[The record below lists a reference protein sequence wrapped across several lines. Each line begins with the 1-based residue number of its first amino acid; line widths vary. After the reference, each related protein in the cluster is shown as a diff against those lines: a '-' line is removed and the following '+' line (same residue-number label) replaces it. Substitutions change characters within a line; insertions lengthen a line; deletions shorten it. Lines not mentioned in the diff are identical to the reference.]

1 MYRANRRIDEEGT
14 MNTPESTS
22 ADNNET
28 HTVPG
33 RKTTEKVNATELLL
47 DSLGGTSGM
56 IYTAIPVVAF
66 VTANALVALPVAV
79 GVAIAIAL
87 VITVLRIKRG
97 EPIAQA
103 SGGLLGVV
111 IAGGIAAWTGS
122 AGGYFLIGIWL
133 SLAGAALMLASILAR
148 RPLTGLLWNALHGNE
163 YDWRSSRSVIRA
175 HYIATSTFAVLF
187 GARYVVQDWLYDTDA
202 TGWLAFARI
211 AMGTPL
217 LALAVLVTVW
227 AFRRSTAQLVHS
239 NPA

>member
-1 MYRANRRIDEEGT
+1 M
-14 MNTPESTS
+14 PESTS
-22 ADNNET
+22 ADGHEQQ
-28 HTVPG
+28 TVQDD
-33 RKTTEKVNATELLL
+33 KAIEKVDATQLLL
-47 DSLGGTSGM
+47 DNLGGTSGM

-66 VTANALVALPVAV
+66 VTASALVALPIAV

-87 VITVLRIKRG
+87 VVTVLRLKRG

-111 IAGGIAAWTGS
+111 VAGGVAAWTGS

-133 SLAGAALMLASILAR
+133 SLGGAALMLISILAR

-163 YDWRSSRSVIRA
+163 YAWRSSRSVVRA
-175 HYIATSTFAVLF
+175 HYTATTTFVVLF

-217 LALAVLVTVW
+217 LALAILVTVW

>member
-1 MYRANRRIDEEGT
+1 

-22 ADNNET
+22 DDNNAT
-28 HTVPG
+28 QTVSG
-33 RKTTEKVNATELLL
+33 GKATEKVNATELLL
-47 DSLGGTSGM
+47 DGFGGTSGM

-66 VTANALVALPVAV
+66 VTANALVALPIAV

-87 VITVLRIKRG
+87 TITVLRVKRG

-111 IAGGIAAWTGS
+111 VAGGIAAWTGS

-133 SLAGAALMLASILAR
+133 SLAGAALMLVSILAR

-163 YDWRSSRSVIRA
+163 YAWRSNRSVARA
-175 HYIATSTFAVLF
+175 HYIATATFAVLF
-187 GARYVVQDWLYDTDA
+187 GARYFVQDWLYDTDA

-217 LALAVLVTVW
+217 LAVAVLVTVW

-239 NPA
+239 NQT

>member
-1 MYRANRRIDEEGT
+1 MNR
-14 MNTPESTS
+14 PESTS
-22 ADNNET
+22 DDNNET
-28 HTVPG
+28 QTVPVG
-33 RKTTEKVNATELLL
+33 KATEKINATQLLL

-66 VTANALVALPVAV
+66 VTANALVSLPISV

-87 VITVLRIKRG
+87 VITVLRVKRG

-111 IAGGIAAWTGS
+111 VAGGIAAWTGS

-163 YDWRSSRSVIRA
+163 YTWRSNRSVTRA

-239 NPA
+239 NRA

>member
-1 MYRANRRIDEEGT
+1 
-14 MNTPESTS
+14 
-22 ADNNET
+22 
-28 HTVPG
+28 
-33 RKTTEKVNATELLL
+33 
-47 DSLGGTSGM
+47 M

-66 VTANALVALPVAV
+66 VTANALVSLPIAV

-87 VITVLRIKRG
+87 VITVLRVRRG
-97 EPIAQA
+97 EPFAQA

-111 IAGGIAAWTGS
+111 VAGGIAAWTGS

-163 YDWRSSRSVIRA
+163 YTWRSNHSVARA

-217 LALAVLVTVW
+217 LAAAVLVTVW

>member
-1 MYRANRRIDEEGT
+1 

-22 ADNNET
+22 ADKDET
-28 HTVPG
+28 QTVPDG
-33 RKTTEKVNATELLL
+33 ETTEKVNATQLLL
-47 DSLGGTSGM
+47 DNLGGTSGM
-56 IYTAIPVVAF
+56 IYTAIPIVAF
-66 VTANALVALPVAV
+66 VTANALVALPIAV

-87 VITVLRIKRG
+87 VITGLRVKRG
-97 EPIAQA
+97 EQIPQA

-111 IAGGIAAWTGS
+111 VAGGVAAWTGS

-163 YDWRSSRSVIRA
+163 YAWRSNRTVAHA
-175 HYIATSTFAVLF
+175 HYIATSTFAALF
-187 GARYVVQDWLYDTDA
+187 GARYVVQDRLYDTDA

>member
-1 MYRANRRIDEEGT
+1 

-22 ADNNET
+22 AD
-28 HTVPG
+28 TVGTQTAPQE
-33 RKTTEKVNATELLL
+33 KTTEKVNATELLA
-47 DSLGGTSGM
+47 DNLGGTSGM

-66 VTANALVALPVAV
+66 VTANALAALPIAV
-79 GVAIAIAL
+79 GVAVAIAL
-87 VITVLRIKRG
+87 VITVLRVKRG

-103 SGGLLGVV
+103 SGGLLGVAV
-111 IAGGIAAWTGS
+111 AGGVAAWTGS

-148 RPLTGLLWNALHGNE
+148 RPLTGLLWNALHSNE
-163 YDWRSSRSVIRA
+163 YAWRSSRSVVRA

-187 GARYVVQDWLYDTDA
+187 SARYIVQDWLYDTDA

-211 AMGTPL
+211 VMGTPL

-239 NPA
+239 NSA

>member
-1 MYRANRRIDEEGT
+1 
-14 MNTPESTS
+14 MNWPESTS
-22 ADNNET
+22 DDNNDSQI
-28 HTVPG
+28 VPG
-33 RKTTEKVNATELLL
+33 RKTTERVNATELLL
-47 DSLGGTSGM
+47 DGLGGTNGM

-66 VTANALVALPVAV
+66 VTANALVSLPIAV

-87 VITVLRIKRG
+87 VITVLRVRRG
-97 EPIAQA
+97 EPFAQA

-111 IAGGIAAWTGS
+111 VAGGIAAWTGS

-163 YDWRSSRSVIRA
+163 YTWRSNHSVARA

-217 LALAVLVTVW
+217 LAAAVLVTVW

>member
-1 MYRANRRIDEEGT
+1 

-22 ADNNET
+22 ADEEEAQTVSDGET
-28 HTVPG
+28 S
-33 RKTTEKVNATELLL
+33 EKVNATKLLL
-47 DSLGGTSGM
+47 DNLGGTSGM

-66 VTANALVALPVAV
+66 VTANALVALPIAV

-87 VITVLRIKRG
+87 VITVLRVKRG
-97 EPIAQA
+97 EQIPQA

-111 IAGGIAAWTGS
+111 VAGGVAAWTGS

-163 YDWRSSRSVIRA
+163 YAWRSNRSVAHA
-175 HYIATSTFAVLF
+175 HYIATSTFAALF

>member
-1 MYRANRRIDEEGT
+1 MHRSNRSIDEEGT
-14 MNTPESTS
+14 MNRPESTTD
-22 ADNNET
+22 DNNET
-28 HTVPG
+28 QTVPG

-66 VTANALVALPVAV
+66 VTANALVSLPIAV

-87 VITVLRIKRG
+87 VITVLRVRRG

-111 IAGGIAAWTGS
+111 VAGGVAAWTGS

-133 SLAGAALMLASILAR
+133 SLGGAALMLASILAQ

-163 YDWRSSRSVIRA
+163 YAWRSNRSVTRA
-175 HYIATSTFAVLF
+175 HHIATSTFAVLF

>member
-1 MYRANRRIDEEGT
+1 

-22 ADNNET
+22 ADKDET
-28 HTVPG
+28 QTVPG
-33 RKTTEKVNATELLL
+33 GETTEKVNATQLLL
-47 DSLGGTSGM
+47 DNLGGTSGM
-56 IYTAIPVVAF
+56 IYTAIPIVAF
-66 VTANALVALPVAV
+66 VTANALVALPIAV

-87 VITVLRIKRG
+87 VITGLRVKRG
-97 EPIAQA
+97 EQIPQA

-111 IAGGIAAWTGS
+111 VAGGVAAWTGS

-163 YDWRSSRSVIRA
+163 YAWRSNRTVAHA
-175 HYIATSTFAVLF
+175 HYIATSTFAALF
-187 GARYVVQDWLYDTDA
+187 GARYVVQDRLYDTDA

>member
-1 MYRANRRIDEEGT
+1 

-22 ADNNET
+22 ADTVET
-28 HTVPG
+28 QTAPQE
-33 RKTTEKVNATELLL
+33 KTTEKVNVTELLA
-47 DSLGGTSGM
+47 DNLGGTSGM

-66 VTANALVALPVAV
+66 VTANALAALPIAV
-79 GVAIAIAL
+79 GVAISIAL
-87 VITVLRIKRG
+87 VITVLRVKRG

-103 SGGLLGVV
+103 SGGLLGVAV
-111 IAGGIAAWTGS
+111 AGGVAAWTGS

-148 RPLTGLLWNALHGNE
+148 RPLTGLLWNTLHDNE
-163 YDWRSSRSVIRA
+163 YAWRSSRSVVRA

-187 GARYVVQDWLYDTDA
+187 SARYIVQDWLYDTDA